1 MNFFGFFRVKKI
13 IIACLLA
20 LPILALALFTF
31 VSTRE
36 PSKSRTIN
44 ENTFNYRPP
53 SHITDEIASYIE
65 AGDFETAFVRIDGVL
80 KDPNI
85 PTSRG
90 VPLLVLAAQNNN
102 YDLCAVLLAKGA
114 DTNIPDSNNGETAL
128 IKAARNGN
136 IELMNMLMM
145 ANADVNA
152 QSRRG
157 VSVLTAAVQNGDPLL
172 IEFLLSRGA
181 RAGGTQEN
189 MFNYAFQKK
198 FVGVDAM
205 LKTGVSPN
213 ITDANGNTPLVVAAA
228 YGDMPSARA
237 LITYKANVNAA
248 NNIGMTPLLYA
259 IQTKNKD
266 MTQYFL
272 ERGADVNKA
281 NNNGETPLFWAA
293 YYGDTQ
299 LVDVL
304 LKLDADY
311 NKTTKSNMTALS
323 IAGRNKNTETE
334 KLLKDFIAYKNIP
347 RDEKGRPIIPKK
359 GAAAKTA
366 AKKPAVGAKTAAG
379 KRPAKTGANAAAAQP
394 AAAGA
399 VPAGMPAGFD
409 PAAMGIPAGVLPAEM
424 GGAAAPAQQQQQQ
437 PRVVGRTQIGT
448 LRTATLAD
456 SQQQ

>member
-1 MNFFGFFRVKKI
+1 MKFLGFFGIKKI

-20 LPILALALFTF
+20 LPILALALFTV

-36 PSKSRTIN
+36 PSKSKTIN

-53 SHITDEIASYIE
+53 SEITDEIASYIE

-114 DTNIPDSNNGETAL
+114 DTNIPDSNSGETAL

-136 IELMNMLMM
+136 LELMNLLLL
-145 ANADVNA
+145 ANANVNA

-157 VSVLTAAVQNGDPLL
+157 ISVLTAAVQSGDPLL
-172 IEFLLSRGA
+172 VEFLLSRGA
-181 RAGGTQEN
+181 RAGSTQEN

-198 FVGVDAM
+198 FIGVDAM
-205 LKTGVSPN
+205 LKTGVPPN
-213 ITDANGNTPLVVAAA
+213 VTDANGNTPLIVAAA
-228 YGDMPSARA
+228 YGDIPSAQA
-237 LITYKANVNAA
+237 LIAYKANVNAA

-272 ERGADVNKA
+272 EKGADVNKA

-304 LKLDADY
+304 LKLEADY

-323 IAGRNKNTETE
+323 IAARNKNTETA
-334 KLLKDFIAYKNIP
+334 KLLKDFKAYKEIP
-347 RDEKGRPIIPKK
+347 RDEKGRPIVPKK
-359 GAAAKTA
+359 GAAAAKKTA
-366 AKKPAVGAKTAAG
+366 AKKTAAG
-379 KRPAKTGANAAAAQP
+379 AKAAAKQPDNTGANAAAIP
-394 AAAGA
+394 
-399 VPAGMPAGFD
+399 GMPAGFD
-409 PAAMGIPAGVLPAEM
+409 PAAMGIPAGTLPADM
-424 GGAAAPAQQQQQQ
+424 GGAGAAAGSAPAQQQP
-437 PRVVGRTQIGT
+437 PRTVSRTQIGT
-448 LRTATLAD
+448 LQTSSLAGV
-456 SQQQ
+456 Q

>member
-1 MNFFGFFRVKKI
+1 MEFRDFFGVKKI
-13 IIACLLA
+13 IIACLIV
-20 LPILALALFTF
+20 LPILALALFTV
-31 VSTRE
+31 VSMRV

-44 ENTFNYRPP
+44 ENTFTYRPP
-53 SHITDEIASYIE
+53 SEITDEIASYIE
-65 AGDFETAFVRIDGVL
+65 ADDFETAFVRIDGVL

-90 VPLLVLAAQNNN
+90 VPLLVLAAQKDNR
-102 YDLCAVLLAKGA
+102 DLCAVLIAKGA

-136 IELMNMLMM
+136 IELMNMLLI

-157 VSVLTAAVQNGDPLL
+157 VSVLTAAIQNGDPLL

-181 RAGGTQEN
+181 RAGSTREN

-205 LKTGVSPN
+205 LKTGVPPN
-213 ITDANGNTPLVVAAA
+213 SIDANGNTPLIIAAA

-272 ERGADVNKA
+272 EKGADVNKA

-311 NKTTKSNMTALS
+311 KKTTKSNMTALS
-323 IAGRNKNTETE
+323 IAERNKKSETA
-334 KLLKDFIAYKNIP
+334 KLLKDFIAYKNLP
-347 RDEKGRPIIPKK
+347 RDEKGRPIVPKT
-359 GAAAKTA
+359 GAAAAKTA
-366 AKKPAVGAKTAAG
+366 AKKTAAG
-379 KRPAKTGANAAAAQP
+379 KKAVKPDSAAAA
-394 AAAGA
+394 GMSA
-399 VPAGMPAGFD
+399 VPGMPAGMPAGFD
-409 PAAMGIPAGVLPAEM
+409 PAAMGIPTGALPAEM
-424 GGAAAPAQQQQQQ
+424 GGAGAAAPAQKEP
-437 PRVVGRTQIGT
+437 PRTVGGTQINT
-448 LRTATLAD
+448 LRTSSLAGGG
-456 SQQQ
+456 SQ